1 MLIRTKFYFNLIKMF
16 QKNQQLSDLVDQV
29 NIQQL
34 LGLDI
39 AQSYLIKLL
48 ITLNKLKSD
57 YSNLFDLVKTAVI
70 SHFILIIELFFKN
83 ILLIQLIIKYFTP
96 FVINLI
102 LHISTA
108 IAASARAIHSKANL
122 CKIQL
127 TQKYRV
133 RADALMTRK
142 FKTIFEV

>member
-1 MLIRTKFYFNLIKMF
+1 MF
-16 QKNQQLSDLVDQV
+16 QKNQQLSDLDDQI

-48 ITLNKLKSD
+48 LTLTKLKSNH
-57 YSNLFDLVKTAVI
+57 SNLFDLVNTAVI
-70 SHFILIIELFFKN
+70 SHFILINKLFFKN

-96 FVINLI
+96 FIINLI
-102 LHISTA
+102 LHISNAITA
-108 IAASARAIHSKANL
+108 IVWAIHSKANL

-127 TQKYRV
+127 MKNYRV